1 MSKEEYIALSAK
13 QLKEKCNI
21 DADADLLE
29 GIVKHLGIAALG
41 GDASLVSCEQES
53 ELNTIKENFLM
64 KKLGLQDGA
73 NLDAAIKKT
82 CEALGA
88 SNPLKRRAAFYYL
101 LCKEFGITSL

>member
-1 MSKEEYIALSAK
+1 
-13 QLKEKCNI
+13 
-21 DADADLLE
+21 
-29 GIVKHLGIAALG
+29 
-41 GDASLVSCEQES
+41 
-53 ELNTIKENFLM
+53 M
-64 KKLGLQDGA
+64 KKLSLQDGA